1 MACMLTYIARSLMT
15 SSPKH
20 WLYLH
25 DGKPGH
31 LSQLRGLSDALI
43 RQQPD
48 HTSSWLNVTTLSFA
62 ERLFARGEQ
71 VNSLKTADVI
81 VAVGHSTHWL
91 ALLLGKKLRTHT
103 AVLMRPSWPLAGFDS
118 VIMPKHD
125 ATDTQVASNIH
136 LTEGAINA
144 VGQEDHEPKNRG
156 LVLLGGQSKHFE
168 WPSTQITR
176 QVCAIIDSQP
186 ELAWTVADS
195 RRSPDNQLSSI
206 QTACPDATIQTHS
219 TCPKGWLKEQ
229 LRQANS
235 VWVTPDSVSMVY
247 EALSSG
253 ADVGLI
259 ELSPKA
265 QNRINRSMLAL
276 IAEKKVSS
284 VSQACVINL
293 ASEPLPRL
301 NEAESAAAWLLP
313 RV

>member
-1 MACMLTYIARSLMT
+1 MLTCTDHSLMA
-15 SSPKH
+15 SSYKH

-31 LSQLRGLSDALI
+31 LNQLRGLSEALAAK
-43 RQQPD
+43 QPD
-48 HTSSWLNVTTLSFA
+48 DKSFWLDVTTLSFT
-62 ERLFARGEQ
+62 ERLVARGEQ
-71 VNSLKTADVI
+71 LNSLKSVDVI
-81 VAVGHSTHWL
+81 VAAGHSTHWL
-91 ALLLGKKLRTHT
+91 TLMLGRKLSAHT
-103 AVLMRPSWPLAGFDS
+103 VVVMRPSWPLAWFDS

-125 ATDTQVASNIH
+125 TIDTEVVSNVY
-136 LTEGAINA
+136 LTEGAMN
-144 VGQEDHEPKNRG
+144 VLGHQTHHSSNKG
-156 LVLLGGQSKHFE
+156 LVLIGGDSKHFS
-168 WPSTQITR
+168 WPSKQVTA

-186 ELAWTVADS
+186 ELEWTVTDS
-195 RRSPDNQLSSI
+195 RRSPERQLSDV
-206 QTACPDATIQTHS
+206 QTACPNATMQNHNN
-219 TCPKGWLKEQ
+219 CPKGWLVEQ
-229 LRQANS
+229 MRYANS
-235 VWVTPDSVSMVY
+235 IWVTPDSVSMVY